1 MPIDCD
7 TLMPARRALPL
18 ALVAGLALAG
28 CNGDSADRNA
38 AAANETVVINDE
50 PNEMA
55 MAGNDDIAVYSP
67 EEVRRYLSGDD
78 AVGKRFELDR
88 VTFASGSATLDA
100 AAKAQITDVANVLK
114 DFPTAAITVTAFA
127 DPEGTVEDN
136 RKLAAD
142 RALAVQQALGAA
154 DIPDTAVNMIIGGE
168 IGTSIRREKRRVEFM
183 VERR

>member
-1 MPIDCD
+1 
-7 TLMPARRALPL
+7 MPARRALPF
-18 ALVAGLALAG
+18 AFAACLALAG
-28 CNGDSADRNA
+28 CNGAPADGNA

-55 MAGNDDIAVYSP
+55 MAGKDDIAVYSP
-67 EEVRRYLSGDD
+67 EEMRRYLSGDE

-100 AAKAQITDVANVLK
+100 AAKAQIGDVAGVLK

-127 DPEGTVEDN
+127 DPEGTVEAN

-154 DIPDTAVNMIIGGE
+154 GIPDTAVNMIIGGE
-168 IGTSIRREKRRVEFM
+168 IGTSVRREKRRVEFM